1 MYNTLHCVSDD
12 VTLYIVHHTTS
23 ERYKAALIYSAEI
36 NIYVGKSVMRLLSVK
51 LSSCINNFYFTGHS
65 VQYIESYKDQ
75 VLDFRTVKFCGLL
88 SIVPHLYPTSH

>member
-12 VTLYIVHHTTS
+12 VTLYIVHHTTI
-23 ERYKAALIYSAEI
+23 ERYIAARIYSAEI

-65 VQYIESYKDQ
+65 VQYIESHI
-75 VLDFRTVKFCGLL
+75 LTRIRFWIFEWL
-88 SIVPHLYPTSH
+88 SSVAY